1 MAPVASA
8 LRLPRALVFATLC
21 LVVSGGGHALAGG
34 GAVPPYVAI
43 LGGMVALCLGYALN
57 GRERGPE
64 VVLPASVGAQVL
76 LHELFSRA
84 APAPYPVIPLTHGH
98 ARPGMTAVHLAAALL
113 TGWWLWRG
121 ESALWLMIRLYGA
134 RLPALPLL
142 VTPGTPPAVA
152 VLVPSVRAV
161 PHESGRAC
169 PVPRRRGP
177 PVSPR
182 VG

>member
-34 GAVPPYVAI
+34 RAVPPYTAV
-43 LGGMVALCLGYALN
+43 LGGIVALCLGYALN
-57 GRERGPE
+57 GHERGPQ
-64 VVLPASVGAQVL
+64 VVLPASVGVQVL

-84 APAPYPVIPLTHGH
+84 APVPYPVIPLAHGH

-121 ESALWLMIRLYGA
+121 ESALWLMIRVYGA
-134 RLPALPLL
+134 RLPILPVLAATW
-142 VTPGTPPAVA
+142 TPAAVP
-152 VLVPSVRAV
+152 VLVPFVEAV
-161 PHESGRAC
+161 PLPSGWAC

-177 PVSPR
+177 PALPR
-182 VG
+182 AG